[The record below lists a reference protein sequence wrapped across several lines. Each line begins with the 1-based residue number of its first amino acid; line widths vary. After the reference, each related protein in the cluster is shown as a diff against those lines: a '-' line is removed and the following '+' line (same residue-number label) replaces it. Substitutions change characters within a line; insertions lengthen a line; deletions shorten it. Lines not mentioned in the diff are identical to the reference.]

1 MKVFV
6 LPHCGYKKGTMTIA
20 FIHSFHDVLPM
31 CSVFQTC
38 QTVAASSKS
47 VTPVETSYL
56 PLIIRNTLLVYDVI
70 FIVGPERLGP
80 KRLDVRSPWYLS
92 NPLTRVYWTLYPWY
106 IEPPTHGILNRGVPI
121 QRCTNAS
128 QYFLLRSTNR
138 YVPPEW
144 FRSDTVFYFN
154 KCVKK
159 WALHKWG
166 SKLNKKTLKTKLL
179 FLQVH
184 TILPCGNSSVLMKHN
199 LIEICQ

>member
-1 MKVFV
+1 
-6 LPHCGYKKGTMTIA
+6 MTIA

-31 CSVFQTC
+31 CSVFHTC

-70 FIVGPERLGP
+70 FIVGP
-80 KRLDVRSPWYLS
+80 KRLDVGSPWYLS

-106 IEPPTHGILNRGVPI
+106 IEPP
-121 QRCTNAS
+121 TNAS

-154 KCVKK
+154 KCIK
-159 WALHKWG
+159 KWG
-166 SKLNKKTLKTKLL
+166 SKLNKKALKTKLL